1 MSISS
6 YVKLFRPPFSLRSQN
21 LIIYPRQNNVVPFY
35 NEASIVI
42 NLTDKKLAVETF
54 GLTALE
60 AMSAGLP
67 VIVPTE
73 GGIAEMVTD
82 GENGYKIDVQ
92 DLNKIVEYVHLLLS
106 DQELYNKLS
115 NNASAYSR
123 NFNIDKMTE
132 SILSLFD

>member
-1 MSISS
+1 M
-6 YVKLFRPPFSLRSQN
+6 
-21 LIIYPRQNNVVPFY
+21 
-35 NEASIVI
+35 
-42 NLTDKKLAVETF
+42 
-54 GLTALE
+54 
-60 AMSAGLP
+60 
-67 VIVPTE
+67 IVPTE

-115 NNASAYSR
+115 NNAYAYSQ